1 MKSSRGKKGFTRRSL
16 GGTGAVPILLIQ
28 TGVLDLDDSEPRRSA
43 GPGEAAK
50 ERRDDFGPRACYQ
63 HNAN

>member
-1 MKSSRGKKGFTRRSL
+1 M

-63 HNAN
+63 HNAI